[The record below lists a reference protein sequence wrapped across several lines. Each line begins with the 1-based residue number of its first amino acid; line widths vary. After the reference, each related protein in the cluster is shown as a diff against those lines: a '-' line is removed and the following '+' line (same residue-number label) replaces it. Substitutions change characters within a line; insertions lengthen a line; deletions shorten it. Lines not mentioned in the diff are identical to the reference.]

1 MRRSPSGRYARV
13 VITLTDVARHK
24 ILGLLA
30 KDPRKD
36 LALRFSIDGRG
47 PGGYKYRLGFV
58 PEADKAPGD
67 TAVDVG
73 GFQMLIDAETAPK
86 VEGVNIDFV
95 ETLQESGFKID
106 NPNSP
111 WTDPLARA
119 VQDVLDQD
127 INPAVASHGG
137 FVVLHEVKDGT
148 AYIELHGGCQG
159 CGMASVTLRQGIE
172 VRIKEMVP
180 GIREV
185 ADVTDHAVGAN
196 PYYAPSE
203 DGHSPLSD

>member
-1 MRRSPSGRYARV
+1 
-13 VITLTDVARHK
+13 VITLTDVARQK
-24 ILGLLA
+24 ILGLLS
-30 KDPRKD
+30 KDSRKN

-47 PGGYKYRLGFV
+47 PGGYRYRLGFV
-58 PEADKAPGD
+58 PLTEQGPTD

-73 GFQMLIDAETAPK
+73 DFQVLIDGETAPS
-86 VEGVNIDFV
+86 VQGVNIDFV
-95 ETLQESGFKID
+95 ETLQESGFKIE

-111 WTDPLARA
+111 WADPVAQA
-119 VQDVLDQD
+119 VQRVLDED

-137 FVVLHEVKDGT
+137 FVVLHEVKEGT

-180 GIREV
+180 AIREV
-185 ADVTDHAVGAN
+185 TDVTDHAVGSN

-203 DGHSPLSD
+203 DGHSPLSG

>member
-1 MRRSPSGRYARV
+1 

-30 KDPRKD
+30 KDPRKN

-47 PGGYKYRLGFV
+47 PGGYRYRLGFV
-58 PEADKAPGD
+58 PLAERAATDA
-67 TAVDVG
+67 AVDAG
-73 GFQMLIDAETAPK
+73 GFQMLIDAATAPN
-86 VEGVNIDFV
+86 VEGVSIDFV
-95 ETLQESGFKID
+95 ETLQESGFKIE

-111 WTDPLARA
+111 WADPLAQA
-119 VQDVLDQD
+119 VQQVLDQD

-137 FVVLHEVKDGT
+137 FVVLHEVKEGT

-185 ADVTDHAVGAN
+185 VDVTDHGVGSN
-196 PYYAPSE
+196 PYNAPTE
-203 DGHSPLSD
+203 DGHSPLSG

>member
-1 MRRSPSGRYARV
+1 
-13 VITLTDVARHK
+13 VIQLTDVARHK

-47 PGGYKYRLGFV
+47 PGGYRYRLGFV
-58 PEADKAPGD
+58 PQTDMGP
-67 TAVDVG
+67 TDVAFDAG
-73 GFQMLIDAETAPK
+73 GFQVLIDQETAPK
-86 VEGVNIDFV
+86 VGGVSIDFV

-111 WTDPLARA
+111 WADPLAQA
-119 VQDVLDQD
+119 VQRVLDQD

-185 ADVTDHAVGAN
+185 TDVTDHAVGAN

-203 DGHSPLSD
+203 DGHSPLGE

>member
-1 MRRSPSGRYARV
+1 M
-13 VITLTDVARHK
+13 ITLTDVARHK

-58 PEADKAPGD
+58 PLVDKIATD
-67 TAVDVG
+67 TAVDLE
-73 GFQMLIDAETAPK
+73 GFQVLIDGESAPNLQ
-86 VEGVNIDFV
+86 GANIDFV

-111 WTDPLARA
+111 WADPLAQA
-119 VQDVLDQD
+119 VQRVLDQD

-148 AYIELHGGCQG
+148 AYIELQGGCQG
-159 CGMASVTLRQGIE
+159 CGMAAVTLRQGIE
-172 VRIKEMVP
+172 LRIKEMVP
-180 GIREV
+180 DIREV
-185 ADVTDHAVGAN
+185 TDVTDHAVGAN

-203 DGHSPLSD
+203 DGHSPLSG